1 MKCKSCGLR
10 GAYIRLK
17 TKDSVCRNCGNI
29 EKLKTE
35 KEEKIEKTFPEK

>member
-17 TKDSVCRNCGNI
+17 TKDVVCRNCGNI
-29 EKLKTE
+29 EKI
-35 KEEKIEKTFPEK
+35 KEEKPRKENEK